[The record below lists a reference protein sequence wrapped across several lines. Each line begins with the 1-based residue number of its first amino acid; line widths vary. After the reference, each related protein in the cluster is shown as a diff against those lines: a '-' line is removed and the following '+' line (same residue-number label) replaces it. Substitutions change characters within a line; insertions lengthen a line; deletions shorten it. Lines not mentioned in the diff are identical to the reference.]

1 LVGKAPIPHRG
12 HPHFRKL
19 PLGSSAPS
27 AGEKAQARDVARSFC
42 YFFRGS
48 ICRHWAMGAVDHRF
62 ATIVISD
69 TKTASLTVPP
79 SLLATADE
87 VIE

>member
-1 LVGKAPIPHRG
+1 
-12 HPHFRKL
+12 
-19 PLGSSAPS
+19 
-27 AGEKAQARDVARSFC
+27 
-42 YFFRGS
+42 
-48 ICRHWAMGAVDHRF
+48 MGAVDHRF